1 MRRRKPEHGSVLLY
15 VWLQPFAADK
25 HIRKKCA
32 REIPVI
38 DIGILIF
45 CYEGNKSRFVSQNS
59 VLWFHSNGCVCVYW
73 WYGASMLRLYQCAHL
88 WHAHTMNYTFIYLS
102 FFFFVASFGAMREI
116 RFACDTCTTDE
127 EFELRAYFFHWTDLI
142 LHNFFHIIFFFVL
155 NGKKRG
161 KHAWQGIAGSFA

>member
-25 HIRKKCA
+25 HIPKKCA

-59 VLWFHSNGCVCVYW
+59 VLWFHSNWCVCIAGMVHQWLGYISVPTS
-73 WYGASMLRLYQCAHL
+73 GMLIQWTIHL
-88 WHAHTMNYTFIYLS
+88 FTCL
-102 FFFFVASFGAMREI
+102 FFFVASFGAMHEI